1 MPDAVEP
8 LFLLLAGVVA
18 GVIGTSGG
26 ITSLVAYPALLAVGI
41 PPLAANVTNAVS
53 LLGSGFGSAVRS
65 GPELAGH
72 GSTIRAW
79 MPLTMLLSLSGAVL
93 LILTPSRAFD
103 RIVPFLLATGAIT
116 LLLQPLIARSQARRG
131 AGTNRAAV
139 VLAGAG
145 TAVYN
150 GYFGAG
156 AGILMI
162 AVLLLGTEPVLPR
175 ANALKNVILLA
186 ADVLPAILFA
196 FTGGVVWAAVWP
208 LGIGALLGG
217 LIGPSVARRVPADAL
232 RILIASSG
240 LALAAWLLFR

>member
-1 MPDAVEP
+1 MPDAAEP

-18 GVIGTSGG
+18 GIIGTSGG

-53 LLGSGFGSAVRS
+53 LLGSGFGSTLRS
-65 GPELAGH
+65 RPELAGH
-72 GSTIRAW
+72 ASTIRAW
-79 MPLTMLLSLSGAVL
+79 LPLTVLLSLGGAVL

-103 RIVPFLLATGAIT
+103 RIVPFLIATGSIT
-116 LLLQPLIARSQARRG
+116 LLLQPLIARSRARRG
-131 AGTNRAAV
+131 TSTNRTAV

-145 TAVYN
+145 TALYN

-156 AGILMI
+156 SGILLI
-162 AVLLLGTEPVLPR
+162 AVLLLSTEPVLPR

-196 FTGGVVWAAVWP
+196 LTGAVVWQAVWP

-217 LIGPSVARRVPADAL
+217 LIGPSVARRVPADVL
-232 RILIASSG
+232 RILIAASG
-240 LALAAWLLFR
+240 LALAVWLLLR